1 MDISA
6 VKQKIEA
13 LAAEV
18 SPNAVTPPMVANIMT
33 DLADMLG
40 ETRSVMDVDV
50 LRRDDGICLEFAIMN
65 NETGKQD
72 IVNVVLPAAEPT
84 MAGLMSAE
92 DKANADTLK
101 TWYDAVSGNNV
112 VKDIFYD
119 APTGGTE
126 NVCLKVQTFG
136 RTGASA
142 QHSVFLPSATA
153 VRAGIMTAGD
163 KRKLDA
169 VADAIADSKPL
180 LGEGLKYDED
190 GAITLDIPDGYK
202 VALVRDTDGGETD
215 YYYGYGYGYDSP
227 MIGSLDDP
235 TLIDETE
242 ND

>member
-18 SPNAVTPPMVANIMT
+18 GPNAVTPPMVANIMT

-72 IVNVVLPAAEPT
+72 IVNVILPAAEPT
-84 MAGLMSAE
+84 MAGMMSAE
-92 DKANADTLK
+92 DKANADALK

-112 VKDIFYD
+112 VTDVFYN
-119 APTGGTE
+119 APAGGTA
-126 NVCLKVQTFG
+126 NVCLTVQTFG
-136 RTGASA
+136 RTGSSA
-142 QHSVFLPSATA
+142 KHSVFLPSATA
-153 VRAGIMTAGD
+153 VRAGIMTADD

-169 VADAIADSKPL
+169 LADVKPR

-190 GAITLDIPDGYK
+190 GAITLDIPEGYK
-202 VALVRDTDGGETD
+202 VALVRDTDGEETD
-215 YYYGYGYGYDSP
+215 YYYGYGYDSP
-227 MIGSLDDP
+227 IIGSLDDP